1 LVVVGLLAAG
11 AAMVTL
17 GGFTLAPDRSNPR
30 RATTVPLALIAVGAG
45 LLLISLI
52 ELVSI

>member
-1 LVVVGLLAAG
+1 MLVVGLLAAG

-30 RATTVPLALIAVGAG
+30 RATVLPVALIAVGVG
-45 LLLISLI
+45 LLLISLF
-52 ELVSI
+52 ELASI